1 MIIAFVIGIAAFALA
16 ACTAGVVRQ
25 HPACRPARSSPTPA
39 PTPTPTPFVLE
50 RLDPSDV
57 TAARLLARRKE
68 AHLADRVRWADR
80 LCRLDVVG

>member
-1 MIIAFVIGIAAFALA
+1 MVIRPGFSKGLDGVFARFFRVQTGFGRANGIN
-16 ACTAGVVRQ
+16 
-25 HPACRPARSSPTPA
+25 PP
-39 PTPTPTPFVLE
+39 VLE